1 VIIQQRK
8 KRRGRATHGHEN
20 QRAFG
25 NSEIVI
31 FESHSVVKLS
41 VERERVMREKERK
54 RRERKR
60 GNESVPQSSHLL
72 EYFSAAENLPCLR
85 RGKVLFRE
93 QLETCRSAV

>member
-20 QRAFG
+20 ERTFG

-31 FESHSVVKLS
+31 FESHSVVELS

-54 RRERKR
+54 RRERTVER
-60 GNESVPQSSHLL
+60 GESLLKVPTYSSTSPPPRIAHVF
-72 EYFSAAENLPCLR
+72 ER
-85 RGKVLFRE
+85 
-93 QLETCRSAV
+93 